1 MAGKSETCRASAW
14 QSQSTRLVT
23 WLGHSFVSLFE
34 DFVDET
40 REAEAALQ

>member
-14 QSQSTRLVT
+14 QSQSARLVT

-34 DFVDET
+34 NFVENAG
-40 REAEAALQ
+40 EPKAALQ